1 MVCVLS
7 LFNQISSVL
16 IWLRVSHILVLLQ
29 ACTIGEMKS
38 FEAERSLIEERST
51 SDALRLSSNF
61 DSAQNEE
68 GTPTVTK
75 VTPQVLDFKKEKY
88 PYPTPK
94 TITVQVTQGEHE
106 KTLKHGRSI
115 HKSENTA
122 CSPASM
128 QRGEENEDQMQTEE
142 DKMSHDKTGGSS
154 SEMSLIFDNSD
165 PTNNAKGMLAG
176 DEERTEENGIA
187 LKQPSPEETS
197 DSSDEAENEMVD
209 QSENAD
215 EVFLNSGSNKI
226 TGTRLR
232 RQRKTLE
239 KEQPTRSS
247 LRTRKK
253 VIITKP
259 DTENIEKKGPC
270 KKHFC
275 LYCKTAF
282 AQLEKHLE
290 KKHAEETDV
299 AHAIHFPKGSKV
311 RQSMLDQIRAK
322 GDYEHN
328 CHVVRSG
335 ERETVAKKQ
344 VKNPSVSVRDFL
356 PCQHCFAFYR
366 KTDLWRHEQS
376 CKVRKADQK
385 SPERTEKSGIHK
397 TMPQL
402 HPMSEFL
409 TKGCEEIIH
418 IMHQDDISKHIR
430 NDPLICRFGN
440 ALSAKY
446 EHDKSQFAYI
456 AQKMRELGR
465 FVLAVGELDS
475 SVKYLHEVCVP
486 SRFELAV
493 EGAKKVS
500 GFDPSSSKFKT
511 VSLVSKIGYSLKRAA
526 EIAFGESRMT
536 EDSETESEIKTFI
549 HLLDTKW
556 SQCFSRKALALSIKQ
571 EVKKVE
577 IDKSAVT
584 EDLIKLH
591 RFITEEEDEARR
603 DLKERPSLSTWKKLS
618 EATLADVCLF
628 NRGRVGNI
636 GRMLLQTYVHKKRK
650 GAFLPSA
657 DQIRK
662 STKLELHLGTNFTRL
677 ELEGQFGR
685 NMLVLLTERMVLSV
699 DLLIENRQQAGVS
712 NTNPY
717 LFARTEGPSFI
728 RGLDC
733 FRRAAIECGVKNP
746 EALLSASLREQIAC
760 CWQLMSLSEHEL
772 DQVAKLV
779 GRSSQDCYR
788 LSHNPSQ
795 LEDVSKH
802 LVKMDRTLP
811 TSPPSTARDGDYFC
825 SLGPFAFKLSFISK
839 V

>member
-1 MVCVLS
+1 
-7 LFNQISSVL
+7 
-16 IWLRVSHILVLLQ
+16 
-29 ACTIGEMKS
+29 MKS
-38 FEAERSLIEERST
+38 FEAERSLIEERSS
-51 SDALRLSSNF
+51 SDALRLTSNL

-68 GTPTVTK
+68 GTASVK
-75 VTPQVLDFKKEKY
+75 EIIPQDLDG
-88 PYPTPK
+88 PK
-94 TITVQVTQGEHE
+94 DGEEIPSSSARTNTEQVTLREHE
-106 KTLKHGRSI
+106 KIQKCERDIS
-115 HKSENTA
+115 KSKITTCDSATMQENE
-122 CSPASM
+122 
-128 QRGEENEDQMQTEE
+128 GNEDQKQAEE
-142 DKMSHDKTGGSS
+142 DKMSDDTKGGLSS
-154 SEMSLIFDNSD
+154 KMSLIFDNS
-165 PTNNAKGMLAG
+165 NSEGMLTR
-176 DEERTEENGIA
+176 DNDKTEENGVA
-187 LKQPSPEETS
+187 NKPSPEEAN
-197 DSSDEAENEMVD
+197 DSSDKVENVVVG
-209 QSENAD
+209 QSDGTD
-215 EVFLNSGSNKI
+215 EVLLKL
-226 TGTRLR
+226 GTKEIAKTLTR
-232 RQRKTLE
+232 RRRKTME
-239 KEQPTRSS
+239 RKQPTRSS
-247 LRTRKK
+247 LRTCKK
-253 VIITKP
+253 VLSTKP
-259 DTENIEKKGPC
+259 STTDDEKKEPC

-275 LYCKTAF
+275 LYCKMAF
-282 AQLEKHLE
+282 TQLEKHLE
-290 KKHAEETDV
+290 KKHSEETDV

-311 RQSMLDQIRAK
+311 RQSLLDQIRNK

-328 CHVVRSG
+328 CQVVKSG
-335 ERETVAKKQ
+335 EGEIVTKKQ
-344 VKNPSVSVRDFL
+344 VKNSSVSVRDFL

-366 KTDLWRHEQS
+366 KTDLWRHERS
-376 CKVRKADQK
+376 CKVRKGDQK
-385 SPERTEKSGIHK
+385 SSERTEKSGVHSAASR
-397 TMPQL
+397 L
-402 HPMSEFL
+402 LPMSEFL
-409 TKGCEEIIH
+409 TEGCKEIIH

-430 NDPLICRFGN
+430 NDPLICKYGN

-446 EHDKSQFAYI
+446 DHDKSQFAYI

-465 FVLAVGELDS
+465 FVLAVNELDK
-475 SVKYLHEVCVP
+475 SVKYLHEVCIP

-536 EDSETESEIKTFI
+536 EDSETESEVKKFI

-556 SQCFSRKALALSIKQ
+556 SQSFSRKALALSIKQ

-577 IDKSAVT
+577 IDKSTVT

-591 RFITEEEDEARR
+591 RFITGEEDEARR
-603 DLKERPSLSTWKKLS
+603 ELKESPSLSTWKKLS

-636 GRMLLQTYVHKKRK
+636 GRMLFQTYVHKKRK
-650 GAFLPSA
+650 GIFVPSA

-662 STKLELHLGTNFTRL
+662 STKLELDLGANFTRL

-685 NMLVLLTERMVLSV
+685 NMLVLLTERMVSSV
-699 DLLIENRQQAGVS
+699 DLLIENREQAGVS
-712 NTNPY
+712 KTNPY

-746 EALLSASLREQIAC
+746 EALLSSSLREQIAS

-788 LSHNPSQ
+788 LSKNASQ
-795 LEDVSKH
+795 LEEVSKQ
-802 LVKMDRTLP
+802 LLKMDRILP
-811 TSPPSTARDGDYFC
+811 SSPPSTARDGDYFC
-825 SLGPFAFKLSFISK
+825 SFGSFCFN

>member
-1 MVCVLS
+1 MS
-7 LFNQISSVL
+7 
-16 IWLRVSHILVLLQ
+16 
-29 ACTIGEMKS
+29 
-38 FEAERSLIEERST
+38 EERSS
-51 SDALRLSSNF
+51 SDALRLSPNF

-68 GTPTVTK
+68 GTSTIASI
-75 VTPQVLDFKKEKY
+75 TPQMLDFERDKY
-88 PYPTPK
+88 PPPSDK
-94 TITVQVTQGEHE
+94 IVMEQVTTMEC
-106 KTLKHGRSI
+106 
-115 HKSENTA
+115 ENVQKCGKDVCNPKDA
-122 CSPASM
+122 APAVM
-128 QRGEENEDQMQTEE
+128 QRVEENEDQVQPEG
-142 DKMSHDKTGGSS
+142 DKMSHDKAGGSS
-154 SEMSLIFDNSD
+154 SEISWIFDHLN
-165 PTNNAKGMLAG
+165 PTTSTDGMAT
-176 DEERTEENGIA
+176 DKDRTVTNGGA
-187 LKQPSPEETS
+187 LKQPSCEEES
-197 DSSDEAENEMVD
+197 ESGDAVENKIVDQLGNADKIFLKSENEEITATIL
-209 QSENAD
+209 QSQVRTV
-215 EVFLNSGSNKI
+215 EV
-226 TGTRLR
+226 
-232 RQRKTLE
+232 
-239 KEQPTRSS
+239 EQPTRCS

-253 VIITKP
+253 VFFIKP
-259 DTENIEKKGPC
+259 DLDADDIEIKEPG

-275 LYCKTAF
+275 LFCKGAF
-282 AQLEKHLE
+282 TQIEKHLE
-290 KKHAEETDV
+290 KRHAEETDV

-311 RQSMLDQIRAK
+311 RQSMLDQIRDK

-328 CHVVRSG
+328 CQVVRSG
-335 ERETVAKKQ
+335 EREIAVKKQ
-344 VKNPSVSVRDFL
+344 VKNPNISVRDFL
-356 PCQHCFAFYR
+356 PCQHCFGFYR

-376 CKVRKADQK
+376 CKVRKVDQK
-385 SPERTEKSGIHK
+385 SPERTEKGDNNQ
-397 TMPQL
+397 TAPQL
-402 HPMSEFL
+402 HPMSEYL
-409 TKGCEEIIH
+409 TKGCEEIIG

-430 NDPLICRFGN
+430 SDPLICRFGN
-440 ALSAKY
+440 VLSAKY
-446 EHDKSQFAYI
+446 ENDKSQFAYI

-465 FVLAVGELDS
+465 FVLAVHELDS
-475 SVKYLHEVCVP
+475 SVKYLHEVCIP

-511 VSLVSKIGYSLKRAA
+511 ASLVTKVGYSLKRAA

-556 SQCFSRKALALSIKQ
+556 SQCFSRKSLALSMKQ
-571 EVKKVE
+571 DVKKVE
-577 IDKSAVT
+577 IDKSSVT

-636 GRMLLQTYVHKKRK
+636 GRMLLQTYLHKKRK
-650 GAFLPSA
+650 GLFLPSP

-662 STKLELHLGTNFTRL
+662 STKLELHLGASFTRL

-685 NMLVLLTERMVLSV
+685 NMLVLLTERIVLSV
-699 DLLIENRQQAGVS
+699 DSLVENRLQAGVS

-760 CWQLMSLSEHEL
+760 CWQLMSLGEREL
-772 DQVAKLV
+772 DQVAELV

-788 LSHNPSQ
+788 LSHNPLQ
-795 LEDVSKH
+795 LEDVSKR
-802 LVKMDRTLP
+802 LLKMDRTVP
-811 TSPPSTARDGDYFC
+811 TSPTSTTRDGDYFC
-825 SLGPFAFKLSFISK
+825 SLAPFAFTLFQKCSLKKIKFA

>member
-1 MVCVLS
+1 
-7 LFNQISSVL
+7 
-16 IWLRVSHILVLLQ
+16 
-29 ACTIGEMKS
+29 MKS
-38 FEAERSLIEERST
+38 FEAEGSEERST
-51 SDALRLSSNF
+51 SDALRLSTNF

-68 GTPTVTK
+68 GTSTQTK
-75 VTPQVLDFKKEKY
+75 ITPHILDFERDKY
-88 PYPTPK
+88 LCPSDK
-94 TITVQVTQGEHE
+94 TVIEQVTTMEHE
-106 KTLKHGRSI
+106 STPRCNPKKAAPTIIQKVE
-115 HKSENTA
+115 K
-122 CSPASM
+122 
-128 QRGEENEDQMQTEE
+128 NEDQIQT
-142 DKMSHDKTGGSS
+142 DDDNMSQNIASGSS
-154 SEMSLIFDNSD
+154 NEISWILDHLN
-165 PTNNAKGMLAG
+165 PTCSTDGTATNK
-176 DEERTEENGIA
+176 ERTVTNSGA
-187 LKQPSPEETS
+187 LKHPSCEKES
-197 DSSDEAENEMVD
+197 ESGDGVENKIVD
-209 QSENAD
+209 QLCNAD
-215 EVFLNSGSNKI
+215 EIFLKTDNEEITATKI
-226 TGTRLR
+226 QSQMTTVDM
-232 RQRKTLE
+232 
-239 KEQPTRSS
+239 EQPTRSS

-253 VIITKP
+253 VFFITADLDKDDREIKEP
-259 DTENIEKKGPC
+259 G

-275 LYCKTAF
+275 LYCKGAF

-290 KKHAEETDV
+290 KRHAEETDV
-299 AHAIHFPKGSKV
+299 THAIHFPKGSKV
-311 RQSMLDQIRAK
+311 RQSMLDQIRDK

-328 CHVVRSG
+328 CQVVRSG
-335 ERETVAKKQ
+335 EREIVVKKQ
-344 VKNPSVSVRDFL
+344 VKNSNVSVRDFL
-356 PCQHCFAFYR
+356 PCQHCFSFYR

-385 SPERTEKSGIHK
+385 SPERTERSGNNK
-397 TMPQL
+397 TVSQL
-402 HPMSEFL
+402 YPMSELL
-409 TKGCEEIIH
+409 TKGCEEIIG
-418 IMHQDDISKHIR
+418 IMHQDDVSKQIR
-430 NDPLICRFGN
+430 SDPLICRFGN
-440 ALSAKY
+440 VLSAKY
-446 EHDKSQFAYI
+446 ENDKSQYAYI

-465 FVLAVGELDS
+465 FVVAVNELDS
-475 SVKYLHEVCVP
+475 TVKYLHEVCVP
-486 SRFELAV
+486 SRFGLAI

-511 VSLVSKIGYSLKRAA
+511 ASLVSKVGYSLKRAA

-536 EDSETESEIKTFI
+536 EDRETEREIKAFI

-556 SQCFSRKALALSIKQ
+556 SQCFSRKSLALSMKQ
-571 EVKKVE
+571 DVKKVE
-577 IDKSAVT
+577 IDISSVT

-636 GRMLLQTYVHKKRK
+636 GRMLLQTYLHKKRK
-650 GAFLPSA
+650 GLFLPSA

-662 STKLELHLGTNFTRL
+662 STKLEMHLGASFTRL

-685 NMLVLLTERMVLSV
+685 NMLVLLTERIVLSV
-699 DLLIENRQQAGVS
+699 DSLVENRQQAGVS

-760 CWQLMSLSEHEL
+760 CWQLMSLSEREL
-772 DQVAKLV
+772 DQVAELV

-795 LEDVSKH
+795 LEDVSKR
-802 LVKMDRTLP
+802 LLKMDRTVP
-811 TSPPSTARDGDYFC
+811 TSPTSTTRDGDYFA
-825 SLGPFAFKLSFISK
+825 LWVLIAFMSFGSA

>member
-1 MVCVLS
+1 
-7 LFNQISSVL
+7 
-16 IWLRVSHILVLLQ
+16 
-29 ACTIGEMKS
+29 MKS
-38 FEAERSLIEERST
+38 FEAERSLIEERSS
-51 SDALRLSSNF
+51 SDALRLTSNL

-68 GTPTVTK
+68 GTASVK
-75 VTPQVLDFKKEKY
+75 EIIPQDLDG
-88 PYPTPK
+88 PK
-94 TITVQVTQGEHE
+94 DGEEIPSSSARTNTEQVTLREHE
-106 KTLKHGRSI
+106 KIQKCERDIS
-115 HKSENTA
+115 KSKITTCDSATMQENE
-122 CSPASM
+122 
-128 QRGEENEDQMQTEE
+128 GNEDQKQAEE
-142 DKMSHDKTGGSS
+142 DKMSDDTKGGLSS
-154 SEMSLIFDNSD
+154 KMSLIFDNS
-165 PTNNAKGMLAG
+165 NSEGMLTR
-176 DEERTEENGIA
+176 DNDKTEENGVA
-187 LKQPSPEETS
+187 NKPSPEEAN
-197 DSSDEAENEMVD
+197 DSSDKVENVVVG
-209 QSENAD
+209 QSDGTD
-215 EVFLNSGSNKI
+215 EVLLKL
-226 TGTRLR
+226 GTKEIAKTLTR
-232 RQRKTLE
+232 RRRKTME
-239 KEQPTRSS
+239 RKQPTRSS
-247 LRTRKK
+247 LRTCKK
-253 VIITKP
+253 VLSTKP
-259 DTENIEKKGPC
+259 STTDDEKKEPC

-275 LYCKTAF
+275 LYCKMAF
-282 AQLEKHLE
+282 TQLEKHLE
-290 KKHAEETDV
+290 KKHSEETDV

-311 RQSMLDQIRAK
+311 RQSLLDQIRNK

-328 CHVVRSG
+328 CQVVKSG
-335 ERETVAKKQ
+335 EGEIVTKKQ

-366 KTDLWRHEQS
+366 KTDLWRHERS
-376 CKVRKADQK
+376 CKVRKGDQK
-385 SPERTEKSGIHK
+385 SSERTEKSGVHSAASR
-397 TMPQL
+397 L
-402 HPMSEFL
+402 LPMSEFL
-409 TKGCEEIIH
+409 TEGCKEIIH

-430 NDPLICRFGN
+430 NDPLICKYGN

-446 EHDKSQFAYI
+446 DHDKSQFAYI

-465 FVLAVGELDS
+465 FVLAVNELDK
-475 SVKYLHEVCVP
+475 SVKYLHEVCIP

-536 EDSETESEIKTFI
+536 EDSETESEVKKFI

-556 SQCFSRKALALSIKQ
+556 SQSFSRKALALSIKQ

-577 IDKSAVT
+577 IDKSTVT

-591 RFITEEEDEARR
+591 RFITGEEDEARR
-603 DLKERPSLSTWKKLS
+603 ELKESPSLSTWKKLS

-636 GRMLLQTYVHKKRK
+636 GRMLFQTYVHKKRK
-650 GAFLPSA
+650 GIFVPSA

-662 STKLELHLGTNFTRL
+662 STKLELDLGANFTRL

-685 NMLVLLTERMVLSV
+685 NMLVLLTERMVSSV
-699 DLLIENRQQAGVS
+699 DLLIENREQAGVS
-712 NTNPY
+712 KTNPY

-746 EALLSASLREQIAC
+746 EALLSSSLREQIAS

-788 LSHNPSQ
+788 LSKNASQ
-795 LEDVSKH
+795 LEEVSKQ
-802 LVKMDRTLP
+802 LLKMDRILP
-811 TSPPSTARDGDYFC
+811 SSPPSTARDGDYFC
-825 SLGPFAFKLSFISK
+825 SFGSFCFN